1 MGDAETG
8 MASAYPAATTYS
20 SPAFANSPKAAATG
34 APATA
39 SKGRF
44 WRKQHAAPLA
54 AGAPAAAATSN
65 ETHNTSNTNMPSR
78 SATTQQQSTGPLGNA
93 AVQSA
98 PDGATGAFPQY
109 HRQHRADEGNRAGQ
123 EQPLHAV
130 PESRAEGGKA
140 SNFVYAREA
149 EMGPVGPH
157 GAFGGSRETSMTQA
171 PRQRQDENRAGF
183 FQS

>member
-1 MGDAETG
+1 

-20 SPAFANSPKAAATG
+20 SPAFANSPKAASTTATATG
-34 APATA
+34 

-54 AGAPAAAATSN
+54 AGATAAAATSN
-65 ETHNTSNTNMPSR
+65 GAHNTSNLNVPSTT
-78 SATTQQQSTGPLGNA
+78 ATTQQQSSGPLERT

-98 PDGATGAFPQY
+98 PNGATGAFPQY
-109 HRQHRADEGNRAGQ
+109 HGQHMTDEGNRPGQ

-130 PESRAEGGKA
+130 PESTSEGGKT
-140 SNFVYAREA
+140 SNVVYAREA

-157 GAFGGSRETSMTQA
+157 GAFGASQGPSMTQA
-171 PRQRQDENRAGF
+171 PGRRHNENRAGF